1 MSEQDILDIL
11 RQFLWAAVW
20 MGAPLITTALII
32 GVIIG
37 LFQALTSIQEATL
50 TFAPKLIA
58 LLFVFWLTSGYSA
71 RVLVN
76 LFNNVAIPVIAGG
89 SS

>member
-20 MGAPLITTALII
+20 MSAPLILAALLI
-32 GVIIG
+32 GVVIG

-50 TFAPKLIA
+50 TFAPKLVV
-58 LLFVFWLTSGYSA
+58 LLFVFWLTSGHSA
-71 RVLVN
+71 RVLVG
-76 LFNNVAIPVIAGG
+76 LFNNVAIPVIAGNG
-89 SS
+89 

>member
-1 MSEQDILDIL
+1 MSEQDVLDIL

-20 MGAPLITTALII
+20 MGAPLIITALVI
-32 GVIIG
+32 GVFIG

-50 TFAPKLIA
+50 TFAPKLLA
-58 LLFVFWLTSGYSA
+58 LLFVFWLSSGHAA
-71 RVLVN
+71 RMLVG

-89 SS
+89 G